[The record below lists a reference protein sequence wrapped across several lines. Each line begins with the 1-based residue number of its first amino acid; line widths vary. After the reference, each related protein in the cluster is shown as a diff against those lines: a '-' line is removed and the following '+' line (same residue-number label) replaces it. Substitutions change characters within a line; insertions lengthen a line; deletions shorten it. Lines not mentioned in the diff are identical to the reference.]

1 MNYKKYNLKEWTL
14 QNCSEASLIFFNSLH
29 KMSIPKWKL
38 MQVLTWFYLWRT
50 CACFRR
56 NSWSYFLCF
65 SALSSSHL
73 SLAASGSRKLLSA
86 LADTPQRTQTL
97 YQTLQIHQKWFS
109 SFYLPLRWPTNG
121 ALTSLFH
128 RIPLYLKEQHGNRKN
143 FNRLHKHYSQE
154 RIWKISQFAHLMIL
168 SMSIQTKQLQ

>member
-1 MNYKKYNLKEWTL
+1 
-14 QNCSEASLIFFNSLH
+14 
-29 KMSIPKWKL
+29 MSIPKWKL
-38 MQVLTWFYLWRT
+38 MQVLTWFYFWRT
-50 CACFRR
+50 CTSFRR

-121 ALTSLFH
+121 VLTSLFH
-128 RIPLYLKEQHGNRKN
+128 RIPLYLKEQHGNRQN

-154 RIWKISQFAHLMIL
+154 RISRFSQFAHLTML
-168 SMSIQTKQLQ
+168 NMSIQTKKQQ

>member
-1 MNYKKYNLKEWTL
+1 
-14 QNCSEASLIFFNSLH
+14 
-29 KMSIPKWKL
+29 MSIPKWKV
-38 MQVLTWFYLWRT
+38 MQVLTWFYLWRI

-65 SALSSSHL
+65 SALSSSCL

-86 LADTPQRTQTL
+86 LADTLQRTRTL

-109 SFYLPLRWPTNG
+109 SFYLPLRRPTNVV
-121 ALTSLFH
+121 LTSLFH
-128 RIPLYLKEQHGNRKN
+128 RIPLHLKEQHGNRQN

-154 RIWKISQFAHLMIL
+154 RISKISQFAHLMML